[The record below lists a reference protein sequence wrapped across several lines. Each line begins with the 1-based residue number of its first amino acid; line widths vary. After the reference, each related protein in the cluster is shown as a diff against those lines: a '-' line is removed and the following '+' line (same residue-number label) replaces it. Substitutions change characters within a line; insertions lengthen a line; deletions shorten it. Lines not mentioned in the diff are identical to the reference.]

1 MIFVAASVIIG
12 IIVLVLYF
20 TPALHPI
27 EPYAI
32 VLISAGSPIVIWWL
46 ERKARKLDALNGNLM
61 RMVASLS
68 ILRGLQKDKLI
79 YNALPEHWQRG
90 LVLIEHNLGNVTTKL
105 QGFRELSE
113 IRRDAL
119 RSAGLDDDE

>member
-1 MIFVAASVIIG
+1 MIFMAASVIIG
-12 IIVLVLYF
+12 IIALVLYF

-32 VLISAGSPIVIWWL
+32 VLISVGSPIVIWWL